1 MCTVVINLIF
11 MIDVNEQRKHP
22 HVFEP
27 FTDISKIHSPLFYCK
42 IVEIERY
49 VLQAA
54 ILDECQNYLL
64 LCIYFLF
71 WHSLSFV
78 QQIIYLPTFSLMF
91 LIHLFLHVGV
101 YSVILLPLHPVSL
114 MHKRK
119 IINDMHPVA
128 RKERLIEMK
137 IFWQNILFV

>member
-1 MCTVVINLIF
+1 M
-11 MIDVNEQRKHP
+11 
-22 HVFEP
+22 
-27 FTDISKIHSPLFYCK
+27 
-42 IVEIERY
+42 
-49 VLQAA
+49 LQAA

-78 QQIIYLPTFSLMF
+78 HIIYPAELVLTYMVLYRPAFSLMF

-114 MHKRK
+114 MHKCK
-119 IINDMHPVA
+119 IIYDMHLKDA
-128 RKERLIEMK
+128 K
-137 IFWQNILFV
+137 NG